1 MTGPSLDLDAL
12 REKADR
18 LAAID
23 ACEWSFGDNETEL
36 MVDMTP
42 QFRDECVE
50 AMLAVLSLVEDLRAE
65 NERLREALERIEQI
79 CNGAW
84 SHESITHI
92 ASGALAGSLAANEE
106 QQ

>member
-1 MTGPSLDLDAL
+1 MTGPVPDLAAL
-12 REKADR
+12 REWVDLYLDPAR
-18 LAAID
+18 SPARPTTLSWPVVELA
-23 ACEWSFGDNETEL
+23 
-36 MVDMTP
+36 
-42 QFRDECVE
+42 
-50 AMLAVLSLVEDLRAE
+50 AVLSLVDDLRAE